1 MDLSQRTVG
10 QRIARLVRDFEQRH
24 TQHGR
29 EWWAVFLNEETIVI
43 ALHGSLSKAE
53 CTSMGSCVQVA
64 QHLRRLFADTAL
76 VRSIKSASG
85 MVVRDTIVEIAPATG
100 GVVLL
105 LTTDT
110 AGTEFPPA
118 TGRPARRPGRVRP
131 EGGSRRATKTT
142 GCGIRG

>member
-10 QRIARLVRDFEQRH
+10 QRIARVVRDFEQRH

-29 EWWAVFLNEETIVI
+29 EWAAVFLNEETIVI
-43 ALHGSLSKAE
+43 ALHESLSEAE
-53 CTSMGSCVQVA
+53 RTAMGSCVHVA
-64 QHLRRLFADTAL
+64 EHLQRLFADTAL
-76 VRSIKSASG
+76 DHSIKSASG
-85 MVVRDTIVEIAPATG
+85 MVVRGTTVEIDPATG

-110 AGTEFPPA
+110 AGTEFPLA
-118 TGRPARRPGRVRP
+118 TGRPARKPVGVRP
-131 EGGSRRATKTT
+131 EGGSRRTTKTT